1 MCFIGHCWNVAVC
14 QFFLVL
20 SNDLF
25 IDAKLL
31 GLCATPDTIWNACIF
46 CIFAV
51 LFLLQPPPVPIH
63 LFQASSTICGFN
75 SCCSATLSRNPAL
88 SRVADN
94 NASGKSKQQDNEL
107 KIDPWTLL
115 EDNAGSFPSPSN
127 ASSKEMVTM
136 ITFEL
141 RDGLKGAVRVRR
153 TDITHVDAVDD
164 DISLTIFFYAVL
176 AINMLINYGLFCLF
190 LFRMNQSHVI

>member
-1 MCFIGHCWNVAVC
+1 
-14 QFFLVL
+14 
-20 SNDLF
+20 
-25 IDAKLL
+25 
-31 GLCATPDTIWNACIF
+31 
-46 CIFAV
+46 
-51 LFLLQPPPVPIH
+51 
-63 LFQASSTICGFN
+63 
-75 SCCSATLSRNPAL
+75 
-88 SRVADN
+88 
-94 NASGKSKQQDNEL
+94 
-107 KIDPWTLL
+107 
-115 EDNAGSFPSPSN
+115 
-127 ASSKEMVTM
+127 M